1 MISTNREKGRFRVKV
16 FTPVLSILYSII
28 EFMRNFR
35 IFKQVHRKRN
45 YRDRS
50 HCIYLDINEYCEP
63 NHITIHRINS
73 NIFIPNIHQTNSNSD
88 KIDHKIKGTGD
99 DVLDIFSVQEWRRY
113 FGKQSIISIHYQTLK
128 LLLVSCY
135 RPNIISWEPIWLNY
149 QKVTFD
155 ISLLYIHST

>member
-1 MISTNREKGRFRVKV
+1 M
-16 FTPVLSILYSII
+16 LYSII

-50 HCIYLDINEYCEP
+50 HCLYLDINEYFEP

-73 NIFIPNIHQTNSNSD
+73 NIFIPSIHQTNSNSHT
-88 KIDHKIKGTGD
+88 IHHKIKGTGD

-113 FGKQSIISIHYQTLK
+113 FGKQSIISIHYQTSK

-155 ISLLYIHST
+155 ISLLYIQST